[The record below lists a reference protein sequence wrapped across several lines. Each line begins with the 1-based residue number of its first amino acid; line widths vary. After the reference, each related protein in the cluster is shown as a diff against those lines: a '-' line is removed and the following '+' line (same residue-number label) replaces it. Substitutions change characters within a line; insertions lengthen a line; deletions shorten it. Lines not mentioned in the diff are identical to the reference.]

1 MNTFFWRSIYHPHCN
16 VTNVFPESQVFQ
28 DRAYVFFNS
37 ISSLLI
43 TMHGACK
50 INDCSTN
57 VLVDGKHKK
66 KGKHSGT
73 GVTVTLAPLIS
84 SLLSFPLV

>member
-1 MNTFFWRSIYHPHCN
+1 M
-16 VTNVFPESQVFQ
+16 FPQNHKFFQ

-43 TMHGACK
+43 TMHGAYEM
-50 INDCSTN
+50 NDCLIN
-57 VLVDGKHKK
+57 VLVNGKYKE

-73 GVTVTLAPLIS
+73 DVAVILATLIS
-84 SLLSFPLV
+84 SLISFLLV

>member
-1 MNTFFWRSIYHPHCN
+1 M
-16 VTNVFPESQVFQ
+16 
-28 DRAYVFFNS
+28 FFNS

-66 KGKHSGT
+66 GKQSVT
-73 GVTVTLAPLIS
+73 GITVTLAILIS

>member
-1 MNTFFWRSIYHPHCN
+1 M
-16 VTNVFPESQVFQ
+16 FPQNHKFFQ

-43 TMHGACK
+43 TMHGAYEM
-50 INDCSTN
+50 NDCLIS
-57 VLVDGKHKK
+57 VLVNGKYKE

-73 GVTVTLAPLIS
+73 DVILATLIS
-84 SLLSFPLV
+84 SLISFLLV